1 MYYIRPE
8 DVVKNHVKE
17 NEIPQWDI
25 AILCFHSIEK
35 TMYIVNY
42 FEGRKIEYRIFSK
55 CDCNMVFEAVID
67 NRKIGILGW
76 CTGGGPLVA
85 SIIEE
90 ISVTGVKWLLG
101 IGAAASII
109 NEIKRNEIILPT
121 NIYMN
126 DAVSKYYYDQDW
138 IKIDKE
144 MYSLV
149 NKAMVDTKYLE
160 VKGATVEALYRQC
173 ESMLKPWRD
182 QGAQVVNWELGPFYA
197 VSQVYRIKAAWIGHV
212 SDVETKAV
220 WKDWYIDR
228 KSVFYDVIA
237 ICKTIISKIVEVM
250 RDEN

>member
-8 DVVKNHVKE
+8 EVVKNHAKE
-17 NEIPQWDI
+17 NEIPKWDI

-35 TMYIVNY
+35 TMDIVNC
-42 FEGRKIEYRIFSK
+42 FNGRKVGYRLFSK
-55 CDCNMVFEAVID
+55 CDCNMVFETVMD

-90 ISVTGVKWLLG
+90 ISITGIRWLIG
-101 IGAAASII
+101 IGAAASIVNNI
-109 NEIKRNEIILPT
+109 NRNEIIFPT
-121 NIYMN
+121 NIYIN
-126 DAVSKYYYDQDW
+126 DAVSKYYYDHDW

-144 MYSLV
+144 MYYLV
-149 NKAMVDTKYLE
+149 CKIMGDTKWRE

-197 VSQVYRIKAAWIGHV
+197 VSQAYGIKAAWIGHV

-220 WKDWYIDR
+220 WKNWYIDR
-228 KSVFYDVIA
+228 KSVFYHVIN
-237 ICKTIISKIVEVM
+237 ICKIIISEIVEVM